1 MSTISTFKFNSS
13 SSIQFG
19 LNYLS
24 QRITAQ
30 GEDSRFYLPSLTFKK
45 SFLDN
50 SLLMSLQW
58 LNMDMGLINS
68 NEQRITTSRE
78 NSFFTTTNYVYEVDV
93 FLLNLSYNFNKT
105 KSNTNFIKSEFG
117 EREF

>member
-1 MSTISTFKFNSS
+1 M
-13 SSIQFG
+13 QFG

-50 SLLMSLQW
+50 SLVMSLQW
-58 LNMDMGLINS
+58 LNMDMGLLNS
-68 NEQRITTSRE
+68 NEQRITSLRE
-78 NSFFTTTNYVYEVDV
+78 NLFYTTTNYIHVVDV
-93 FLLNLSYNFNKT
+93 FLNLSSNSILIKLNL
-105 KSNTNFIKSEFG
+105 IHIL
-117 EREF
+117 